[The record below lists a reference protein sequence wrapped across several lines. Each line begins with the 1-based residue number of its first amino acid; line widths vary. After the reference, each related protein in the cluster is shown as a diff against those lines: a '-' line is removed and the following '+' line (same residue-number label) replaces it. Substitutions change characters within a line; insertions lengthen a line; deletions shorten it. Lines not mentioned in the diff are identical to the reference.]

1 MKKKCIIQK
10 CLCLYFAD
18 PEPNF
23 SFHCNLFFK
32 CPSKWCAI
40 QSFFSGYISVHI
52 VSIFWIH
59 LKIRF
64 KIYTHRSYAQASSAH
79 RSAPMGLAPLSL
91 AALGLCV
98 LDDDISIPR
107 IWDPIGSCDRQ
118 SQLGII
124 PPLIENF
131 KYVFR
136 SKTCCDIIYVSITY
150 FRVEKLS
157 SVPISILLC
166 SGRNLKPKER
176 DKWHKTIKIKSFM
189 VRSDRSKARGSNDQM
204 TTHAP
209 AF

>member
-1 MKKKCIIQK
+1 MYCIPIGITPK
-10 CLCLYFAD
+10 CLVFDYIWRYEL
-18 PEPNF
+18 NW
-23 SFHCNLFFK
+23 LGFK
-32 CPSKWCAI
+32 YLPI
-40 QSFFSGYISVHI
+40 G
-52 VSIFWIH
+52 
-59 LKIRF
+59 L
-64 KIYTHRSYAQASSAH
+64 
-79 RSAPMGLAPLSL
+79 APMGLAPPIRLTPIGLTAL
-91 AALGLCV
+91 ALCLLGN
-98 LDDDISIPR
+98 DISIWR

-157 SVPISILLC
+157 SVPISILLD

-189 VRSDRSKARGSNDQM
+189 VRSDRSKARRSNDQM
-204 TTHAP
+204 THILQLFKTVQKVM
-209 AF
+209 